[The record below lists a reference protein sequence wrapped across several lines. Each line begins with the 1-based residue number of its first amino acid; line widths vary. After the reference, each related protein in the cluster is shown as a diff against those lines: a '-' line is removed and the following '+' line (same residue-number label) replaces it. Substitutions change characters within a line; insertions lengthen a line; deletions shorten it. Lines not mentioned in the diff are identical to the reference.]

1 MNSGFD
7 LFLAR
12 HGETE
17 WSLNGRHTGSTDLP
31 LTARGEERA
40 IALQSRLAVIDFAA
54 VYSSPMT
61 RALRTAEIAGFP
73 SPTVTP
79 LLCEFDYGDYEG
91 LTTEQ
96 IHAKQPDWELYRDG
110 CPGGE
115 SPQRAYARAQE
126 FIDLSVKTRGP
137 VLAFAHGHILRAIT
151 VAWMDLEIEAAARV
165 MLDVATV
172 SILRDGDHGRV
183 LQVWNSL

>member
-1 MNSGFD
+1 MFD
-7 LFLAR
+7 LYLAR

-40 IALQSRLAVIDFAA
+40 IALQPRLAVVDFAA

-61 RALRTAEIAGFP
+61 RALRTAEIAGFS

-79 LLCEFDYGDYEG
+79 LLCEFDYGEYEG
-91 LTTEQ
+91 MTSHQ
-96 IHAKQPDWELYRDG
+96 IHAERPGWELYKDG

-115 SPQRAYARAQE
+115 SPEQAYARARE
-126 FIDLSVKTRGP
+126 FIDLAARTNGS
-137 VLAFAHGHILRAIT
+137 VLAFAHGHILRAIA
-151 VAWMDLEIEAAARV
+151 VAWMDLGIRAAARV
-165 MLDVATV
+165 ALDVATI
-172 SILRDGDHGRV
+172 SILREGDHGRV
-183 LQVWNSL
+183 LQLWNAL